1 MIILVISIIYLA
13 VVVIVIFGLINQG
26 TAKKRRQSSK
36 DQPFVLIFKL
46 NCTTTWPSINN
57 VGFKDTHSSNVYKHG
72 HFERF
77 IYPVLFVVQYIL

>member
-46 NCTTTWPSINN
+46 NCTTT
-57 VGFKDTHSSNVYKHG
+57 
-72 HFERF
+72 
-77 IYPVLFVVQYIL
+77 